1 MINVQNIFIHFSNKS
16 KLNIRI
22 SRIRWKVWTYAAFVR
37 SFRSSCKYTTF
48 YGLIYASTS
57 TWFVYRLTILLSIFF
72 FSPLHFELCHVN
84 IVTNRGTERNSRW
97 ATNHWILLWLFPRI
111 FFWIFLS
118 FSFESRNLAF
128 FCNLLLKLKIK
139 LFGISILILH

>member
-72 FSPLHFELCHVN
+72 FFSSTLRTLSCEYCDEQR
-84 IVTNRGTERNSRW
+84 NRKKFSMGHESLNPTMTFSAN
-97 ATNHWILLWLFPRI
+97 
-111 FFWIFLS
+111 IFLD
-118 FSFESRNLAF
+118 FSFF
-128 FCNLLLKLKIK
+128 FLRISKLSFFLQSSIKIK
-139 LFGISILILH
+139 N